1 MTSPICTV
9 NGNTT
14 GNGVNVAANS
24 AVTIAIADTA
34 GVKSWSLRCIST
46 DENHIAATI
55 SDGISIDQITKTAT
69 LTSPN
74 ATTGAALIFE
84 SEVNGGLDVNG
95 RKDPSLTTR
104 FGVFVLT
111 SPGSLRVGAF
121 DETTEGDASFGWTSK
136 FNAAVRA
143 AGSGG
148 VSPTLSGT
156 LPITV
161 NNSNPA
167 APVVSINAATTS
179 NAGSMSSTDKQALD
193 NATANPT
200 ATHIAKRGASGECA
214 FTQVDCP
221 ALYSQSG
228 YIQISADGTGV
239 IVLDGNTDGELHCT
253 MPVNA
258 ASFKLQTATENVSR
272 ALPMNWNCGEFGGA
286 PTWVPLPGGDAYAT
300 QAVPEAELTF
310 DCNFLHG
317 MKIKSLTLRHKG
329 AGTGANPLP
338 IEPPVFTLYR
348 KVVSTGVATAIAS
361 QSAVLDGT
369 FRGNWRDIT
378 LDLTATPHTVDT
390 TDARYYILVTSE
402 HDVDAIPGDMIRG
415 VTGIFD
421 FPAGFVVGLG

>member
-1 MTSPICTV
+1 M
-9 NGNTT
+9 
-14 GNGVNVAANS
+14 
-24 AVTIAIADTA
+24 
-34 GVKSWSLRCIST
+34 
-46 DENHIAATI
+46 
-55 SDGISIDQITKTAT
+55 
-69 LTSPN
+69 
-74 ATTGAALIFE
+74 TTGAALIFE
-84 SEVNGGLDVNG
+84 SMVNGGLDVNG
-95 RKDPSLTTR
+95 RQDSSLTTR

-111 SPGSLRVGAF
+111 STGSLRIGAF

-143 AGSGG
+143 AGTAGIT
-148 VSPTLSGT
+148 PTLSGT

-161 NNSNPA
+161 NNANPA
-167 APVVSINAATTS
+167 APVIGINAATTS
-179 NAGSMSSTDKQALD
+179 DAGSLSSADKQKLD
-193 NATANPT
+193 DATDAAAPGKLVLYTSTSGICVDNVT
-200 ATHIAKRGASGECA
+200 ACSGNNLTLSSDG
-214 FTQVDCP
+214 F
-221 ALYSQSG
+221 
-228 YIQISADGTGV
+228 SAIT
-239 IVLDGNTDGELHCT
+239 LDGQSTGNLLVPSGIRSSVY
-253 MPVNA
+253 M
-258 ASFKLQTATENVSR
+258 LQTATENVSR
-272 ALPMNWNCGEFGGA
+272 ALPMNWNCGDFGGA

-338 IEPPVFTLYR
+338 VEPPVFTLYR

-421 FPAGFVVGLG
+421 FPAGFSIGLG